1 MPACQDELQ
10 LVSEPYSC
18 PLFRIDPSKIWVK
31 QSDSGRMASLQREMS
46 KAVWRPAPGR
56 KLAFEVM
63 HDTTL
68 IGLIFLA
75 SPVIN
80 LTERDR
86 FLSLSNDPRK
96 KGAQLRH
103 VMDVSVCVSAQ
114 PIGWHWNLGKLCA
127 LLAPTLGDFFTQRYN
142 EPLEH
147 LLTTSLWGRGTQYNR
162 VWKFLG
168 YTKGH
173 GHEHISDERYAA
185 MMRWLKDN
193 GHEIPSCKF
202 GAGSNPRMRRI
213 QAYRKH
219 SGDKSVTLVHG
230 NKRGIYYHKAV
241 SPSDRQA
248 VIDAWFKRW
257 GLPRYEKTK
266 GLTPPYQT
274 GLSNAEEVSKETRLA
289 TGQEGEVRVLDSAPI
304 SQAGRAKDSPNS

>member
-1 MPACQDELQ
+1 MAILQ
-10 LVSEPYSC
+10 
-18 PLFRIDPSKIWVK
+18 K
-31 QSDSGRMASLQREMS
+31 QMS

-63 HDTTL
+63 HGDIL
-68 IGLIFLA
+68 LGLIFLA

-86 FLSLSNDPRK
+86 FLGLSKDPK
-96 KGAQLRH
+96 QKGVQLRR

-127 LLAPTLGDFFTQRYN
+127 MLATTLGDFFDNRYN

-173 GHEHISDERYAA
+173 GHEHISDERYSQ
-185 MMRWLKDN
+185 MMQWLRDN
-193 GHEIPSCKF
+193 GHEVPSCKF

-213 QAYRKH
+213 AAYRKH
-219 SGDKSVTLVHG
+219 SGDKAVTLKHG
-230 NKRGIYYHKAV
+230 NKRGIYYHKAI
-241 SPSDRQA
+241 SPSDRMR
-248 VIDAWFKRW
+248 VIHAWYKRW
-257 GLPRYEKTK
+257 GLPRYEKTMNLK
-266 GLTPPYQT
+266 PPYND
-274 GLSNAEEVSKETRLA
+274 GLSNAEEVSKETRQA
-289 TGQEGEVRVLDSAPI
+289 TSLEGEV
-304 SQAGRAKDSPNS
+304 

>member
-1 MPACQDELQ
+1 MPACQDELPF
-10 LVSEPYSC
+10 VSDPYTC
-18 PLFRIDPSKIWVK
+18 PLIKLDPSKIWVK
-31 QSDSGRMASLQREMS
+31 QSDSGRMAVLQRQMS

-63 HDTTL
+63 HDATL

-86 FLSLSNDPRK
+86 FLSLSKDPK
-96 KGAQLRH
+96 EKGKQLRR

-114 PIGWHWNLGKLCA
+114 PLGWHWNLGKLCA
-127 LLAPTLGDFFTQRYN
+127 LIAPTLGDLFAARYN

-173 GHEHISDERYAA
+173 GHEHISNEKYGL
-185 MMRWLKDN
+185 MMQWLRDN
-193 GHEIPSCKF
+193 GHEVPSCKF

-213 QAYRKH
+213 SAYRKH

-230 NKRGIYYHKAV
+230 NKRGIYYHQAV
-241 SPSDRQA
+241 SHLNRQD
-248 VIDAWFKRW
+248 VINGWFKRW

-266 GLTPPYQT
+266 GLKPPYIN

-304 SQAGRAKDSPNS
+304 LQAGRDIDSPNT